1 MNRLLIY
8 GANGYTGELAAREAV
23 ARGLEPILAGR
34 NREALLA
41 LGTEL
46 GLTVRVFDL
55 ADSASVRRGLEGI
68 AAVLH
73 CAGPFV
79 ITSRPMVQACLAA
92 GCHYLDITGEIRVF
106 EGVFAQQAKAEGA
119 GVVLMPGVGF
129 DVVPSDSLALR
140 LAEAMPG
147 ATSLNLAFATAGGS
161 ASRGTLK
168 TMIESFPE
176 AGAIRRDGKLTA
188 VPLAWHV
195 REIDFG
201 GKLGRRTC
209 VTIPWGDLSTAWRS
223 TGIPN
228 LRVYTAMPP
237 SAVRR
242 LRWVNPLLPVAGWGP
257 VKRFLQRRVDR
268 LAIGPSAEARATA
281 RTYLWGEIEGEG
293 VRRTATL
300 ETPEAYAFTAVSA
313 VACARKVLAGE
324 VKPGA
329 WTAAQAFGSR
339 FVDDLPGVTAGPIVD
354 AGSV

>member
-1 MNRLLIY
+1 MTQLMIY
-8 GANGYTGELAAREAV
+8 GANGFTGELAAREAV
-23 ARGLEPILAGR
+23 ARGLSPVLAGR
-34 NREALLA
+34 NREALLS
-41 LGTEL
+41 LGSEL

-55 ADSASVRRGLEGI
+55 ADPAAVRRGLEGI
-68 AAVLH
+68 SAVLH

-79 ITSRPMVQACLAA
+79 ITSRPMVEACLAV

-106 EGVFAQQAKAEGA
+106 EGVFAQHAKAERA
-119 GVVLMPGVGF
+119 GVSLLPGVGF
-129 DVVPSDSLALR
+129 DVVPSDSLACR
-140 LAEAMPG
+140 LAEALPG
-147 ATSLNLAFATAGGS
+147 ATSLVLAFASDGGT

-176 AGAIRRDGKLTA
+176 AGAIRKDGKLMA

-201 GKLGRRTC
+201 GRLGRRT
-209 VTIPWGDLSTAWRS
+209 VTTIPWGDLSTAWRS
-223 TGIPN
+223 TGVPN

-242 LRWVNPLLPVAGWGP
+242 LRWLSPLLPIAGWKP
-257 VKRFLQRRVDR
+257 IKKRLQRAVDR
-268 LAIGPSAEARATA
+268 RAIGPSAEARATA
-281 RTYLWGEIEGEG
+281 RTYLWGEIEGPNG
-293 VRRTATL
+293 ARRVARL

-313 VACARKVLAGE
+313 IACARKVLAGE

-339 FVDDLPGVTAGPIVD
+339 FVDGLPGVVAGPIVE
-354 AGSV
+354 A

>member
-1 MNRLLIY
+1 MSQLMIY

-23 ARGLEPILAGR
+23 ARGLAPILAGR
-34 NREALLA
+34 RREPLLK

-55 ADSASVRRGLEGI
+55 GEPLSVRRGLEGV

-79 ITSRPMVQACLAA
+79 LTSRPMVEACLEA

-106 EGVFAQQAKAEGA
+106 EGVFGRHEKAERA
-119 GVVLMPGVGF
+119 GVALLPGVGF

-140 LAEAMPG
+140 LAEALPG
-147 ATSLNLAFATAGGS
+147 ATALTLAFASAGGS

-176 AGAIRRDGKLTA
+176 AGAIRCDGKLMA
-188 VPLAWHV
+188 VPLAWKV

-201 GKLGRRTC
+201 GRLGRRTC
-209 VTIPWGDLSTAWRS
+209 TTIPWGDLSTAWRS
-223 TGIPN
+223 TGVPN
-228 LRVYTAMPP
+228 LAVYTAMPP

-242 LRWVNPLLPVAGWGP
+242 LRWLNPLLPLAGWGP
-257 VKRFLQRRVDR
+257 IKRRLQRAVDR
-268 LAIGPSAEARATA
+268 RAIGPSAEARATA

-293 VRRTATL
+293 GRRFSTTL

-313 VACARKVLAGE
+313 IACARKILAGE

-339 FVDDLPGVTAGPIVD
+339 FVDSLPGVV
-354 AGSV
+354 AGSIVEG

>member
-1 MNRLLIY
+1 MSQLLIY
-8 GANGYTGELAAREAV
+8 GANGYTGELVAREAK
-23 ARGLEPILAGR
+23 AQGLAPVLAGR

-41 LGTEL
+41 LGSEL

-55 ADSASVRRGLEGI
+55 ADASAVRRGLDGI
-68 AAVLH
+68 SAVLH

-79 ITSRPMVQACLAA
+79 ITSRPMVEACLAA

-106 EGVFAQQAKAEGA
+106 EGVFARHAKAQASGS
-119 GVVLMPGVGF
+119 VLLPGVGF
-129 DVVPSDSLALR
+129 DVVPSDGLALR
-140 LAEAMPG
+140 LAEAMPQ
-147 ATSLNLAFATAGGS
+147 ASALTLAFATAGGS

-176 AGAIRRDGKLTA
+176 AGAIRRDGKLMA
-188 VPLAWHV
+188 VPLAWDI

-201 GKLGRRTC
+201 GRLSRRTC

-237 SAVRR
+237 KTARR
-242 LRWVNPLLPVAGWGP
+242 MRWANRFLPIASWGP
-257 VKRFLQRRVDR
+257 LKRFLQRRVDR
-268 LAIGPSAEARATA
+268 MAIGPNAEARANA

-293 VRRTATL
+293 GRLSATL

-313 VACARKVLAGE
+313 VACARKVLAGKVE
-324 VKPGA
+324 PGA

-339 FVDDLPGVTAGPIVD
+339 FVETLPGVAAGPIVK
-354 AGSV
+354 A

>member
-1 MNRLLIY
+1 MSQLLIY
-8 GANGYTGELAAREAV
+8 GANGYTGELAAREAK
-23 ARGLEPILAGR
+23 ARGLAPILAGR
-34 NREALLA
+34 KREALLA
-41 LGTEL
+41 LGNEL
-46 GLTVRVFDL
+46 GLTVRVFELSDP
-55 ADSASVRRGLEGI
+55 ASVRRGLEGVT
-68 AAVLH
+68 AVLH

-79 ITSRPMVQACLAA
+79 VTSRPMVLACLEA

-106 EGVFAQQAKAEGA
+106 EGVFAQHAKAERA
-119 GVVLMPGVGF
+119 GVVLLPGVGF

-140 LAEAMPG
+140 LSEALPG
-147 ATSLNLAFATAGGS
+147 ATSLNLAFASAGGS

-176 AGAIRRDGKLTA
+176 AGAIRRDGKLMA

-201 GKLGRRTC
+201 GRLGRRTC

-228 LRVYTAMPP
+228 LRVYTGMPP

-242 LRWVNPLLPVAGWGP
+242 LRWANPLLPVAGWGP
-257 VKRFLQRRVDR
+257 IKRFLQRRVDR
-268 LAIGPSAEARATA
+268 MAIGPSAEARATA
-281 RTYLWGEIEGEG
+281 RTYLWGEIEGDG
-293 VRRTATL
+293 GRRLSATL

-313 VACARKVLAGE
+313 IACARKILAGE

-339 FVDDLPGVTAGPIVD
+339 FVDTLPGVVPGPIVE
-354 AGSV
+354 G

>member
-1 MNRLLIY
+1 MSQLLIY

-23 ARGLEPILAGR
+23 ARGLPPILGGR
-34 NREALLA
+34 KREALLA
-41 LGTEL
+41 LGSEL

-55 ADSASVRRGLEGI
+55 SDLASVRRGLEGVS
-68 AAVLH
+68 AVLH

-79 ITSRPMVQACLAA
+79 ITSRPMVEACLAA
-92 GCHYLDITGEIRVF
+92 GCAYLDITGEIRVF
-106 EGVFAQQAKAEGA
+106 EGVFAQHAKAVRA
-119 GVVLMPGVGF
+119 GVVLLPGVGF

-140 LAEAMPG
+140 LAEALPG
-147 ATSLNLAFATAGGS
+147 ATSLTLAFASAGGS

-176 AGAIRRDGKLTA
+176 AGAIRRDGKLMA

-201 GKLGRRTC
+201 GRLGRRTC

-228 LRVYTAMPP
+228 LRVYTGMPP

-242 LRWVNPLLPVAGWGP
+242 LRWLNPLLPVAGWGP
-257 VKRFLQRRVDR
+257 IKRRLQRAVDR
-268 LAIGPSAEARATA
+268 RAIGPSAEARATA

-293 VRRTATL
+293 GRRLSATL

-313 VACARKVLAGE
+313 IACARKVLAGE

-339 FVDDLPGVTAGPIVD
+339 FVDGLPGVAAGPIVE
-354 AGSV
+354 A